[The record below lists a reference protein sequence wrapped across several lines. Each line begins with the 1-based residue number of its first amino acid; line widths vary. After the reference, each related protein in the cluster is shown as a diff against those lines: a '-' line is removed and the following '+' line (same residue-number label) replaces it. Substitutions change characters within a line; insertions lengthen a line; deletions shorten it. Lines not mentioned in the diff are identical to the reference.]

1 MLNLESKIKITQSC
15 PSLKNGGV
23 GYKKLKKMKYYNSY
37 KEKSLREEAARCEKQ
52 IVGMQKYLTEKRLAP
67 TAEEMADILKDENG
81 FKRFIFENKFNGY
94 IDAVYGDTYIPDAKI
109 NDERRPFNIIYN
121 MSGYSSIYSFMA
133 RFNGIVSLKH
143 VEGTKCTF
151 VYDKDEMDTFIEK
164 VCRMELSDDVEIT
177 LEYINAFTK
186 FLNLGNGIDPLRSN
200 YITKD
205 INGLYTADADKFACD
220 FANKL

>member
-1 MLNLESKIKITQSC
+1 
-15 PSLKNGGV
+15 
-23 GYKKLKKMKYYNSY
+23 MKYYNSY
-37 KEKSLREEAARCEKQ
+37 REKSLREEAARCEKQ
-52 IVGMQKYLTEKRLAP
+52 IVGMEKYLTDKRLTP

-81 FKRFIFENKFNGY
+81 FQRFIFENKFNKY
-94 IDAVYGDTYIPDAKI
+94 ISAVYGDTYIPDAKI
-109 NDERRPFNIIYN
+109 NEERRPFNIIYN

-151 VYDKDEMDTFIEK
+151 AYDKDEMDTFIVK
-164 VCRMELSDDVEIT
+164 MCRMELSDGAEIT

-186 FLNLGNGIDPLRSN
+186 FLNLGNGVDVLRSD

-205 INGLYTADADKFACD
+205 KNGLYTAHTDKFVCEY
-220 FANKL
+220 ANKL